1 MQRTLAG
8 VELVLH
14 LGVGTAGLVL
24 GWWLVVDQ
32 EPGPDCWDQSAN
44 KNQIKC

>member
-1 MQRTLAG
+1 MLAG
-8 VELVLH
+8 VELLLLLH

-24 GWWLVVDQ
+24 GWWVGDQ
-32 EPGPDCWDQSAN
+32 EPGPNCWDQSAN